1 MTALSHSSSSDH
13 TLAADVLAH
22 LDVQLSSARRLL
34 SIVLEQG
41 GAIRARA
48 VHKVVEL
55 AGLLQAELERRTA
68 IERERASLLARAGS
82 RLGIDA
88 SEVTLVRLCAILDGE
103 TADALRER
111 SAALRELLREIRRE
125 HETNRGLMSHQLA
138 FLDHLLA
145 LADVDHTLGYGA
157 AGRTR
162 KASTKLTTS
171 HRVLDLEV

>member
-1 MTALSHSSSSDH
+1 MTALSHASSSDRA
-13 TLAADVLAH
+13 LAADLLAH
-22 LDVQLSSARRLL
+22 LEVQLVSARRLL

-55 AGLLQAELERRTA
+55 AGLMQAELERRTP
-68 IERERASLLARAGS
+68 IDSERAGLLARAGG
-82 RLGIDA
+82 RLGIEP

-103 TADALRER
+103 TAHALRER
-111 SAALRELLREIRRE
+111 SAALRDLLREIRRE
-125 HETNRGLMSHQLA
+125 HETNRGLMAQQLA

>member
-1 MTALSHSSSSDH
+1 MTTLSHSLSADRG
-13 TLAADVLAH
+13 LGADVLAH
-22 LDVQLSSARRLL
+22 LDVQLVSARRLL

-48 VHKVVEL
+48 VHKVVAL
-55 AGLLQAELERRTA
+55 AGLMQAELERRAA
-68 IERERASLLARAGS
+68 IESERSGLLARAGS
-82 RLGIDA
+82 RLGIEPAD
-88 SEVTLVRLCAILDGE
+88 VTLARLCAILDEEAGE
-103 TADALRER
+103 ALRER
-111 SAALRELLREIRRE
+111 SASLRELLRAIRRE

-138 FLDHLLA
+138 FLDHLFA

-157 AGRTR
+157 AGQAR

>member
-1 MTALSHSSSSDH
+1 MTALSHSSSADH
-13 TLAADVLAH
+13 GFAADMIAH
-22 LDVQLSSARRLL
+22 LDVQLASARRLL

-41 GAIRARA
+41 AAIRARA

-55 AGLLQAELERRTA
+55 AGLMQAELERRA
-68 IERERASLLARAGS
+68 SIDSERASLLARAGS
-82 RLGIDA
+82 RLGLEP
-88 SEVTLVRLCAILDGE
+88 SEVTLVRMCAIFDGE

-111 SAALRELLREIRRE
+111 SAALRGLLREIRRE
-125 HETNRGLMSHQLA
+125 HDTNRGLMSHQLA

-157 AGRTR
+157 AGRAR
-162 KASTKLTTS
+162 KASPKLTTS